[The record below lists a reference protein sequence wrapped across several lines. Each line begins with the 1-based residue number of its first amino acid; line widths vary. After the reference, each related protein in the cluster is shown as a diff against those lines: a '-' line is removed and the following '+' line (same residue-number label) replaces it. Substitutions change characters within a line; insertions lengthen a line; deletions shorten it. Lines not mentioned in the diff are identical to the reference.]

1 MLKYRNIL
9 NWCNFTMKKSI
20 SPIALIFSCVS
31 LIACTSAL
39 KDTFKEE
46 AIATVTQNQTKTTL
60 VVSSEPQ
67 NKQVSSLQ
75 SETQEKQEP
84 VGKNLDNNKK
94 TKKGTY
100 QQPNEGT
107 VKEIVTGDLMCYVT
121 LVDNKGIQ
129 HNVGASFEVCDEKKF
144 LNKKVRV
151 TYKVES
157 VNDCQS
163 SEPCGKTRKQSII
176 TKMEVVNESSK
187 KDSYILSNGKWK
199 ITISN
204 SNSWNGVN
212 GTGNVSY
219 QGCDINGKCLSLKG
233 GKIVCRRGLCLTAWK
248 NANYTYILEQPIT
261 ENGNADSTLIVRKD
275 KTEIL
280 KVTGLK

>member
-1 MLKYRNIL
+1 
-9 NWCNFTMKKSI
+9 MKKSI

-31 LIACTSAL
+31 LIACVSAL
-39 KDTFKEE
+39 KDTFKQE
-46 AIATVTQNQTKTTL
+46 AAATVTQNQMKTAL
-60 VVSSEPQ
+60 VVASEQ
-67 NKQVSSLQ
+67 RNQQASSLQ
-75 SETQEKQEP
+75 SETEEKKEP
-84 VGKNLDNNKK
+84 VGKNLDKNKN
-94 TKKGTY
+94 TKKGAN
-100 QQPNEGT
+100 QQPKEGR
-107 VKEIVTGDLMCYVT
+107 VKKIVNGDLMCYVT

-129 HNVGASFEVCDEKKF
+129 HNVGASFEICDEKKF

-219 QGCDINGKCLSLKG
+219 QGCDVNGKCLRLTG
-233 GKIVCRRGLCLTAWK
+233 GKIVCRDGVCRTGWK
-248 NANYTYILEQPIT
+248 SGNYTYILEQPIT

>member
-1 MLKYRNIL
+1 
-9 NWCNFTMKKSI
+9 
-20 SPIALIFSCVS
+20 
-31 LIACTSAL
+31 
-39 KDTFKEE
+39 
-46 AIATVTQNQTKTTL
+46 
-60 VVSSEPQ
+60 
-67 NKQVSSLQ
+67 
-75 SETQEKQEP
+75 
-84 VGKNLDNNKK
+84 
-94 TKKGTY
+94 
-100 QQPNEGT
+100 
-107 VKEIVTGDLMCYVT
+107 
-121 LVDNKGIQ
+121 
-129 HNVGASFEVCDEKKF
+129 
-144 LNKKVRV
+144 
-151 TYKVES
+151 
-157 VNDCQS
+157 
-163 SEPCGKTRKQSII
+163 
-176 TKMEVVNESSK
+176 VNESSK